1 MISQVNGG
9 NVRAA
14 YSNALTENKE
24 ASAKAKAK
32 TSVSEQGDTSKVE
45 RIKEALATG
54 EYKINLEALSQKIA
68 EELM

>member
-24 ASAKAKAK
+24 ASAKVK

-45 RIKEALATG
+45 RIKEALAAG